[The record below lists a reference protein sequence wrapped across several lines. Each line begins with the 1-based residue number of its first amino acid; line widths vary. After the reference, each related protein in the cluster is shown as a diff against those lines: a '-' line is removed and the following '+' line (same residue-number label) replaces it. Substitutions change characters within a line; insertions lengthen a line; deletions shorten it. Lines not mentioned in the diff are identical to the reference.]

1 MRVLAVVLALV
12 AIPFV
17 AGVSQAP
24 YQDPKNCG
32 THLTPAEKA
41 SARVSRVS
49 AVLVHGGKHGV
60 MDRPCGST
68 ETPPPVS
75 DTLPPP
81 PAPEP
86 EPDPVPSACQVTAQ
100 GTTGWTVD
108 GKVSDYT
115 DLWAPVPLKGWCI
128 QLSGAVTATVMTRDD
143 GTYQFTGLT
152 DGAYTVCEVLLSG
165 YTQIY
170 PTLAWGATQCANGTL
185 GWTFTLEGF
194 SGSFVDFRNVVAR
207 P

>member
-1 MRVLAVVLALV
+1 MRVLTVVLALV

-17 AGVSQAP
+17 AGVSQEP
-24 YQDPKNCG
+24 YRDAKNCG
-32 THLTPAEKA
+32 LHLTAAQKA
-41 SARVSRVS
+41 SGAR
-49 AVLVHGGKHGV
+49 AGQVLAHDGKHGV
-60 MDRPCGST
+60 MDRPCAPAQPPAEEPPVD
-68 ETPPPVS
+68 ETPTPVEE
-75 DTLPPP
+75 
-81 PAPEP
+81 PA
-86 EPDPVPSACQVTAQ
+86 ACQVTAQ